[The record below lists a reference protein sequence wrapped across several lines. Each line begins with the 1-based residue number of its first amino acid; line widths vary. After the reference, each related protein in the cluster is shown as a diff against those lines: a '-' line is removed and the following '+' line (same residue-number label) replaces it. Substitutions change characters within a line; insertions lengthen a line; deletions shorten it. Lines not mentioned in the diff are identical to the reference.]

1 MSSSHRR
8 IRKTLDTVAF
18 NNESAALAVM
28 RAAERATCDVLR
40 QQLLNV
46 VHSLNQDADELRQVR
61 ENFTGEARKIA

>member
-18 NNESAALAVM
+18 NNESAALTVM

>member
-1 MSSSHRR
+1 MNSACRR

-28 RAAERATCDVLR
+28 RAAERTTCEILR

-46 VHSLNQDADELRQVR
+46 VHSLNQDADELRYIR
-61 ENFTGEARKIA
+61 ENLNTEQRRSA